1 MNVDVP
7 TGKYVVAVSGGVDSV
22 GLLDVLAKQKNL
34 DLIVAHFDHGIRKDS
49 SEDKKFVED
58 LAKKYALPFES
69 SNGNLGS
76 HASEEL
82 ARKARYDFLRSVK
95 AKQNANAIITAH
107 HQDDV
112 IETILINLLRGTRR
126 RGLSS
131 LQSTNEIVR
140 PFLSV
145 SKNKIKSYATENNLQ
160 WREDATNQDPK
171 YLRNW
176 VRINLVPKL
185 TTLQRSQLL
194 STNKKAGELNT
205 ELDEIIAD
213 TFDTKSEELSK
224 ASVIN
229 FSHNVASEIMAN
241 WLRNNHIRDFDA
253 PTIERL
259 VIGAKTLGNN
269 KSVEIKKGAKMSVQ
283 KDVLKIIT

>member
-1 MNVDVP
+1 MKVNVP
-7 TGKYVVAVSGGVDSV
+7 KGKYVLAVSGGVDSV
-22 GLLDVLAKQKNL
+22 VLLDIWARQKNA

-49 SEDKKFVED
+49 AKDRKFVEA
-58 LAKKYALPFES
+58 LAKKYNLIFES
-69 SNGNLGS
+69 SNGNLGPN
-76 HASEEL
+76 ASEEL
-82 ARKARYDFLRSVK
+82 ARKARYEFLRSVK
-95 AKQNANAIITAH
+95 AKQNADAIITAH

-131 LQSTNEIVR
+131 LQGTNEIVR
-140 PFLSV
+140 PLLSV
-145 SKNKIKSYATENNLQ
+145 SKKEIKSYAAENNLS

-185 TTLQRSQLL
+185 TSQQRAQLL
-194 STNKKAGELNT
+194 STNKKAGELNK
-205 ELDEIIAD
+205 ELDEIIANN
-213 TFDTKSEELSK
+213 FDTKSAELNKTSI
-224 ASVIN
+224 VN

-241 WLRNNHIRDFDA
+241 WLRNNGIRDFDT

-269 KSVEIKKGAKMSVQ
+269 KSVEIKKSAKMLVQ